1 MEERVSRLE
10 GIAEQ
15 MSERLAEN
23 HAEHANL
30 RADLVRLETKVDSM
44 GRDLNARIDSLSLD
58 LNARMDSLHQTIYSL
73 RQTIYSLRQM
83 IHALH
88 QMIVRALLIGLVL
101 AAGVIVA
108 TLIRPLF

>member
-1 MEERVSRLE
+1 MVVEMEERVSRLE

-44 GRDLNARIDSLSLD
+44 GQDLNANID
-58 LNARMDSLHQTIYSL
+58 
-73 RQTIYSLRQM
+73 
-83 IHALH
+83 ALH